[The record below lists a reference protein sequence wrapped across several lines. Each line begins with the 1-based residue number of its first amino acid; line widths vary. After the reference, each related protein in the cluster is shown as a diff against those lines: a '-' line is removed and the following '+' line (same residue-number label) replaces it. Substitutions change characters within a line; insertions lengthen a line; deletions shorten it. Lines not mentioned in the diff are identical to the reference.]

1 MFNKKEKQKV
11 HRMMVERVANN
22 RKIC

>member
-1 MFNKKEKQKV
+1 
-11 HRMMVERVANN
+11 MMVERVANN